1 MIAIGLALA
10 LMIRGWRRGL
20 VREAVEIGVLIV
32 GTIVVFRMS
41 PAVGSVIS
49 AMANVPYEVGR
60 MIGGILMFFVLV
72 VGGFFVARLVAA
84 ALKVV
89 PGATTMNRLGGAA
102 LGGTYAI
109 VIIALVTTLV
119 SAAPLPDSVRAS
131 VDRALEESAVVGVVA
146 TPGGLVQSGIGVIS
160 GERIFAAVIAVD
172 DAVGH
177 RLAAGTLPIPI
188 PGIGSET
195 LAPSQASAQ
204 LVFDELNRHRIS
216 AGLDP
221 LSWSSELAIVAVARA
236 QNVYRSGFLT
246 LDDDLGIALKAEG
259 VPGTIH
265 DEMLAI
271 AATPHGLIEAINS
284 ASAYEEILTDPAYRI
299 SGVGV
304 VEGPYGLIAVQV
316 VSG

>member
-1 MIAIGLALA
+1 MVAVGIAFA

-20 VREAVEIGVLIV
+20 VREAVEMGVLIV

-41 PAVGSVIS
+41 PPVGSVIS
-49 AMANVPYEVGR
+49 AMANLPYEVGR

-72 VGGFFVARLVAA
+72 IGGFFVARLIAA
-84 ALKVV
+84 ALKIV
-89 PGATTMNRLGGAA
+89 PGATSMNRLGGAA
-102 LGGTYAI
+102 LGGSYAI
-109 VIIALVTTLV
+109 VIVALVTTLV
-119 SAAPLPDSVRAS
+119 SAAPLPDSARES
-131 VDRALEESAVVGVVA
+131 VDRALEDSTVVGIVA
-146 TPGGLVQSGIGVIS
+146 TPGGPVQSSIGIIS

-177 RLAAGTLPIPI
+177 RLAAGTIPIPI
-188 PGIGSET
+188 PDTGDES

-216 AGLDP
+216 AGVDP
-221 LSWSSELAIVAVARA
+221 LIWSSELATVAVSRA

-246 LDDDLGIALKAEG
+246 LDDDLGAALKTEG

-271 AATPHGLIEAINS
+271 AATPHGLIEAISS
-284 ASAYEEILTDPAYRI
+284 ASAYADILTDPAYRI

-304 VEGPYGLIAVQV
+304 IEGPYGLIAVQV